1 MNPAPADDTA
11 ATAISTL
18 LSRPDL
24 APDTHRLIT
33 LAHQAQTQGTPLHEL
48 VAQLEEPSPTPAPD
62 QTGRAWSTLLALI
75 FIFIG
80 LIFVPYPGLAF
91 LFLGL
96 LFLPCPWP

>member
-1 MNPAPADDTA
+1 MTPTTENTA
-11 ATAISTL
+11 ATAITTL

-24 APDTHRLIT
+24 AADTHRLIT

-48 VAQLEEPSPTPAPD
+48 VAQLEDPTPTPAPD
-62 QTGRAWSTLLALI
+62 PTSPAWRTLLAL
-75 FIFIG
+75 IFIG